1 VGGRLSTLLAL
12 YAAALA
18 AASAALLLAV
28 GLPLAGTGALR
39 PSAVLALAAAEAVL
53 VLALGVA
60 ILVRWVGRPVSRLL
74 RAAERLEQEAGGLPV
89 LGPPGEDAAPDLSRA
104 AVAFERTVAALAAER
119 ARLAAKV
126 GELETANRGLAE
138 ARASLLRAERLAT
151 VGRLAAGVAHE
162 IGNPLGA
169 VSGYVELA
177 RARLA
182 AGRAPLEEVADFL
195 ARASG
200 EAQRIDLIV
209 RDLLD
214 FARPAAVE
222 RVPVVLGEAVAA
234 AVRLASVQ
242 ARFGAVEVASAL
254 PAGLPPVLAEGRR
267 LVQVFLNLLLNAG
280 DAMGGRGRVRLEAS
294 HAGDWVEVELA
305 DEGPGIPAEHLERVF
320 EPFFTTK
327 DAGRGTGLGLSVC
340 HGIVEGFGGS
350 IAAANRPGGGAAFR
364 LRLRAAGAVPEAPRG
379 PC

>member
-1 VGGRLSTLLAL
+1 VGGRISTVLAL
-12 YAAALA
+12 HAAALA
-18 AASAALLLAV
+18 AACAALLLAV
-28 GLPLAGTGALR
+28 GLPLAAAGALR
-39 PSAVLALAAAEAVL
+39 PAAVLALAAGEAIL
-53 VLALGVA
+53 VLALGAA
-60 ILVRWVGRPVSRLL
+60 ILVRWVGRPVARLL
-74 RAAERLEQEAGGLPV
+74 RAAERLEQEAGGLPL
-89 LGPPGEDAAPDLSRA
+89 LGLPGEDVAPGLSRA
-104 AVAFERTVAALAAER
+104 AIAFERTVAALASER
-119 ARLAAKV
+119 VRLAAKV
-126 GELETANRGLAE
+126 AELEAANQGLAE

-169 VSGYVELA
+169 VCGYVELA

-182 AGRAPLEEVADFL
+182 AGRAPPGEVAEFL
-195 ARASG
+195 SRASA

-214 FARPAAVE
+214 FARPTVERAPVLVGDAVE
-222 RVPVVLGEAVAA
+222 A

-242 ARFGAVEVASAL
+242 ARFRGVAVVVAL
-254 PAGLPPVLAEGRR
+254 PEGLPPVLAEGRR

-280 DAMGGRGRVRLEAS
+280 DAMVGRGRVRIAAA
-294 HAGDWVEVELA
+294 HADGWVEVEVA
-305 DEGPGIPAEHLERVF
+305 DEGPGIAAEHLERVF

-327 DAGRGTGLGLSVC
+327 DPGGGTGLGLSVC

-350 IAAANRPGGGAAFR
+350 IAAANRPEGGAAFR
-364 LRLRAAGAVPEAPRG
+364 LRLRAAGALPEAPRR